1 MHNAFKRLKQLVAE
15 ATALK
20 IPDHNKEFT
29 LITDCSNKG
38 AGAVLTQEE
47 KLTRIPVAYIHH
59 TLTRAETR
67 YTTTDKELLAIVLAV
82 RKFRVYLTKRFN
94 LITDHQAVR
103 WLTGMNI
110 HHVRGRRGRWIEF
123 LQDFD
128 IHLIHRSGKS
138 PELSMADYLS
148 RISHE
153 SIVDDEIS
161 HGPICKT
168 SLKQVEEPPAWM
180 GIECIKT
187 EQRNHFP
194 ELLDAFETDG
204 VKANARKM
212 VPDDTI
218 DVKVL
223 DRVSIDSRGLMV
235 MTFNGGRRKKNVLF
249 GIKEI
254 KRIVILPGIRKQ
266 AMEICYSAGL
276 GGHMGIER
284 TWQRVRNSFYWKGM
298 KDEVA
303 VFVRECEQCGMNKH
317 SAHTNVAPIPNYR
330 YPQPRS

>member
-1 MHNAFKRLKQLVAE
+1 MAKPLNAGVKGKPHSKLRWTVEMHNAFRRLRQLVVE

-29 LITDCSNKG
+29 LITDCSDKG
-38 AGAVLTQEE
+38 AGALLTQEE
-47 KLTRIPVAYIHH
+47 KGTRIPVAYFHH
-59 TLTRAETR
+59 TLTPAEVR
-67 YTTTDKELLAIVLAV
+67 YTTTDKELLAVVLSV

-94 LITDHQAVR
+94 LQAVR

-110 HHVRGRRGRWIEF
+110 HNERGKRGRWIEF
-123 LQDFD
+123 LQNFD

-148 RISHE
+148 RVSYE

-161 HGPICKT
+161 HRSICKT
-168 SLKQVEEPPAWM
+168 SLEQVEEPPARM

-194 ELLDAFETDG
+194 ELLDAFETDD

-235 MTFNGGRRKKNVLF
+235 MTFNGGRRKKNALF

-254 KRIVILPGIRKQ
+254 KRIVIPRNKETSHGDMSFSR
-266 AMEICYSAGL
+266 L
-276 GGHMGIER
+276 G
-284 TWQRVRNSFYWKGM
+284 
-298 KDEVA
+298 
-303 VFVRECEQCGMNKH
+303 
-317 SAHTNVAPIPNYR
+317 
-330 YPQPRS
+330 